1 MYTEVKQTEKL
12 EFGVEKGSLQ
22 GSSKEY
28 MMFMLRRLELPSGFQ
43 GRVFKGKLR
52 ERVQGT

>member
-1 MYTEVKQTEKL
+1 M
-12 EFGVEKGSLQ
+12 Q

-43 GRVFKGKLR
+43 GKVFKGKLR

>member
-1 MYTEVKQTEKL
+1 M
-12 EFGVEKGSLQ
+12 Q

-28 MMFMLRRLELPSGFQ
+28 RMFILRRLELPSGFQ
-43 GRVFKGKLR
+43 GRIFKGKLR